1 MEGDHMANQKYAHK
15 MTTEKLFQLLLYQ
28 ANQFELFKNFVTE
41 ILDTRDIISHTEF
54 QKLFDE
60 YKDMNKSKFLHN
72 LIMMEPNLDDMKID
86 VCLLE

>member
-1 MEGDHMANQKYAHK
+1 MAETRYSHNL
-15 MTTEKLFQLLLYQ
+15 TTEQLFKLLLYQ

-41 ILDTRDIISHTEF
+41 ILDTRGIIAHTDF

-72 LIMMEPNLDDMKID
+72 LIMMEPKLDDMKID